1 MAKIRYFICLVM
13 IHLSLAGCGSGHP
26 TLYPQMSG
34 DQNGEAHGI
43 ITGAMQPEIYLPLL
57 RGKRVGVI
65 ANQTSLAAGSHI
77 VDILTEEKIEI
88 KRVFAPEHGFRGEA
102 GPGERIE
109 GGRDPRTG
117 LPVVSLYGK
126 KKRPEPEDINDLDIL
141 VFDIQDVGARFY
153 TYISTLHYTMEACAE
168 NGVAMIVLDRPN
180 PNGFYI
186 DGPVLDTAFSSFVGV
201 APIPVVHGLTVG
213 EYAKMVNGEGWLR
226 GEKPCELTVI
236 TMKNYRHNL
245 EYHLPV
251 RPSPNL
257 PNMESIY
264 LYPSL
269 CFFEGTPVSVGRGT
283 PYPFMVYGFP
293 GFRDGTLLLTPEDI
307 PGVITN
313 PPHRGKECSMA
324 DLRNGS
330 AIILKEKRLML
341 EWIIEM
347 YMAFPDKENF
357 FHPFFDTLSGTD
369 RLRKMIV
376 AGNSAAEIRAS
387 WKEELE
393 RYSLIR
399 SKYLLY
405 D

>member
-1 MAKIRYFICLVM
+1 MAKIRYFICLLL
-13 IHLSLAGCGSGHP
+13 IHFTLSGCGSGHP
-26 TLYPQMSG
+26 TLYPQLAD
-34 DQNGEAHGI
+34 DQNGNAHGI

-65 ANQTSLAAGSHI
+65 ANQTSLAGDKHI
-77 VDILTEEKIEI
+77 VDLLTEAMIEVN
-88 KRVFAPEHGFRGEA
+88 RVFAPEHGFRGEA
-102 GPGERIE
+102 GPGEKIK
-109 GGRDPRTG
+109 GGRDSKTG
-117 LPVVSLYGK
+117 LPVVSLYGNN
-126 KKRPEPEDINDLDIL
+126 KRPAPDDLRDL
-141 VFDIQDVGARFY
+141 QVMVFDIQDVGARFY
-153 TYISTLHYTMEACAE
+153 TYISTLHYAMEACAE
-168 NGVAMIVLDRPN
+168 NNVAMVVFDRPN

-213 EYAKMVNGEGWLR
+213 EYAEMVNGEGWLR
-226 GEKPCELTVI
+226 GKKPCDLTVI
-236 TMKNYRHNL
+236 TMKNYRHDM
-245 EYHLPV
+245 EYPLPV

-257 PNMESIY
+257 PNMQSIY

-293 GFRDGTLLLTPEDI
+293 GFRDGAIHLTPEDI

-313 PPHRGKECSMA
+313 PPHRGKECSMV

-330 AIILKEKRLML
+330 VIILKEKRLMV

-347 YMAFPDKENF
+347 YNAYPDKSKF

-369 RLRKMIV
+369 RLRKMII
-376 AGNSAAEIRAS
+376 AGSSAAEIRNS
-387 WKEELE
+387 WTEELQ
-393 RYSLIR
+393 RYIQMR
-399 SKYLLY
+399 GKYLLY